1 MKLTAL
7 LAAAVLSFSAMQA
20 TASPLSDLADQE
32 GLGWMMGAWSGAEGR
47 VKVSYEW
54 RVDKNGIA
62 VKFEAGE
69 RTAEGLMA
77 LKPGTQ
83 EVHYMAVDNKGAISK
98 GQWVESNG
106 SPALKATRISEEGE
120 VKTIAEHI
128 KVDDNTMK
136 VKVFKQDDSGNAGE
150 LLMELELKKK

>member
-7 LAAAVLSFSAMQA
+7 IAAAVLAFSAMQA
-20 TASPLSDLADQE
+20 PASPLSDLAEQE
-32 GLGWMMGAWSGAEGR
+32 GLTWMVGTWSGAEGK
-47 VKVSYEW
+47 VKVTYEW
-54 RVDKNGIA
+54 RVDKNAIG
-62 VKFEAGE
+62 VKFEAGP

-83 EVHYMAVDNKGAISK
+83 EVHYMTVDSEGAISK

-106 SPALKATRISEEGE
+106 SPALKVTRISADAEA
-120 VKTIAEHI
+120 KTIAEHV
-128 KVDDNTMK
+128 KVDDSTMK

>member
-1 MKLTAL
+1 MVGTW
-7 LAAAVLSFSAMQA
+7 
-20 TASPLSDLADQE
+20 T
-32 GLGWMMGAWSGAEGR
+32 GAEGK
-47 VKVSYEW
+47 VKVTYEW
-54 RVDKNGIA
+54 RVEKNAIG

-69 RTAEGLMA
+69 RTAEGMMA

-83 EVHYMAVDNKGAISK
+83 EVHYMAVDSKGAVSK

-106 SPALKATRISEEGE
+106 SPALKTTRISEEGE

-136 VKVFKQDDSGNAGE
+136 VKIFKQDDSGNAGE
-150 LLMELELKKK
+150 LMMEVEFKKQ